1 MRRCARPQSLV
12 KFGRYQ
18 LQGRL
23 GEGAAGAVYRAFDE
37 ALGRDVALKVLHK
50 VDEVK
55 AKRFEREAEVT
66 ARLDH
71 PGVLKVH
78 SFGVEGRVPFLV
90 CELIESARTL
100 AEVFQTAPLLERLD
114 LIRQAAEA
122 VGYAHE
128 QGLVHRDLKP
138 SNLLIDVAGRLR
150 VADFGVATGEN
161 MERLTATGAW
171 VGTPLYMSPE
181 QLYSERDKIGPPSD
195 VWALGALLFE
205 ALTDRLPFEAESP
218 MELLSAARKPVR
230 SPRTLAPELPRE
242 IERICLRALRLDPG
256 ERYPTGA
263 SFAAALTTYLAGDAQ
278 PARVPRGLLAILV
291 GLASL
296 AVVLAAVWGLS
307 APPAPAPTPV
317 LTASAPALRLARPSV
332 TSSTPD
338 PRALAKASRAFAKA
352 LANPY
357 EQERFEILSAWLS
370 DHRSHPKSKRA
381 LRLLDELRWKN
392 PLFDDVLFR
401 RVTGRLEGILLGKG
415 KFLAYMRASKKHPGS
430 SVRIW
435 RSGASPTML
444 EVGEIGGACRLP
456 GSGGF
461 VLWVLGEGVVVSL
474 DGEELGRPVAV
485 PALPRVGQFYLSA
498 LETKEGGWWLAI
510 GARSAQV
517 VLRISEVGGV
527 TALPS
532 LTGWPDRANLRG
544 ALLTPGPKLVL
555 FGGERGVEITSLGL
569 LLRFDARTG
578 DLEQTLSGRG
588 DLNAVSAVG
597 FNPRDPAQIV
607 VGTTFGRIVF
617 RGGASNRALV
627 SASVSKGALGERAH
641 SSVLRFVGYSRDGSR
656 LLTVSSAPAVAAVL
670 RVWRAKDGAE
680 LRRVDLL
687 HSFQAMSMADDRL
700 LLLSTDRARVYRV
713 D

>member
-1 MRRCARPQSLV
+1 M

-296 AVVLAAVWGLS
+296 AVVLAA
-307 APPAPAPTPV
+307 
-317 LTASAPALRLARPSV
+317 
-332 TSSTPD
+332 
-338 PRALAKASRAFAKA
+338 
-352 LANPY
+352 
-357 EQERFEILSAWLS
+357 
-370 DHRSHPKSKRA
+370 
-381 LRLLDELRWKN
+381 
-392 PLFDDVLFR
+392 
-401 RVTGRLEGILLGKG
+401 
-415 KFLAYMRASKKHPGS
+415 
-430 SVRIW
+430 
-435 RSGASPTML
+435 
-444 EVGEIGGACRLP
+444 
-456 GSGGF
+456 
-461 VLWVLGEGVVVSL
+461 
-474 DGEELGRPVAV
+474 
-485 PALPRVGQFYLSA
+485 
-498 LETKEGGWWLAI
+498 
-510 GARSAQV
+510 
-517 VLRISEVGGV
+517 
-527 TALPS
+527 
-532 LTGWPDRANLRG
+532 
-544 ALLTPGPKLVL
+544 
-555 FGGERGVEITSLGL
+555 
-569 LLRFDARTG
+569 
-578 DLEQTLSGRG
+578 
-588 DLNAVSAVG
+588 
-597 FNPRDPAQIV
+597 
-607 VGTTFGRIVF
+607 
-617 RGGASNRALV
+617 
-627 SASVSKGALGERAH
+627 
-641 SSVLRFVGYSRDGSR
+641 
-656 LLTVSSAPAVAAVL
+656 
-670 RVWRAKDGAE
+670 
-680 LRRVDLL
+680 
-687 HSFQAMSMADDRL
+687 
-700 LLLSTDRARVYRV
+700 
-713 D
+713 